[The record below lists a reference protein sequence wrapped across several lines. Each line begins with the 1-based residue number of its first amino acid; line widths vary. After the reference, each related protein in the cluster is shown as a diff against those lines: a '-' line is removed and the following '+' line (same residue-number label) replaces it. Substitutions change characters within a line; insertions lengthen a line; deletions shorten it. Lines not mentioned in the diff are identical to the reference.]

1 MSRKVLFVLSEWG
14 YWGEELVGPLE
25 TFDAVGY
32 QVEFATPTG
41 KRPVAL
47 PPSMD
52 PTYVDPPLGRPVV
65 ADEIAQKVKAL
76 DDPANPRLDQP
87 INLKAWLPER
97 PYWSSPKFI
106 REMEAYYRQLEEVRD
121 RDLSTYDA
129 LLIVGG
135 SGPIVDLVNNQRVH
149 DLILSFRQL
158 GKPIA
163 AECYGVACLAFARDL
178 GDRKS
183 ILWNKH
189 VTGHCLEYDYKDG
202 TGFVGV
208 DFNMGPPPY
217 PLEYILRDAT
227 GPEGQFHGNVGKE
240 TSVIVDYPFIT
251 GRSTPDS
258 YLTGQKVVDVLE
270 KGLRRYGW

>member
-1 MSRKVLFVLSEWG
+1 MPRTILVVLSEWG
-14 YWGEELVGPLE
+14 FWGEELVGPLE
-25 TFDAVGY
+25 TFDAAGY
-32 QVEFATPTG
+32 NVDFATPTG

-47 PPSMD
+47 SASMD
-52 PTYVDPPLGRPVV
+52 PTYVDPPLGRAVV
-65 ADEIAQKVKAL
+65 SQEMAEKVRVI
-76 DDPANPRLDQP
+76 DDPQNPRLNQP
-87 INLKAWLPER
+87 KNLKAWLPER

-106 REMEAYYRQLEEVRD
+106 REMEAYYKQLDTVREQ
-121 RDLSTYDA
+121 DLQHYDA

-149 DLILSFRQL
+149 DLILSFRQM
-158 GKPIA
+158 GKAVA

-183 ILWNKH
+183 ILWGKH

-202 TGFVGV
+202 TGFAGI

-227 GPEGQFHGNVGKE
+227 GPDGQFHGNVGKE
-240 TSVIVDYPFIT
+240 HSVIVDYPFIT

-258 YLTGQKVVDVLE
+258 YLTGQKLVEVLDQ
-270 KGLRRYGW
+270 GLQRYGW